1 LFRAAYIRGSSGGF
15 GRVWAGLQKTVA
27 GNKNS
32 GNYTISE
39 ATKAGILEGL
49 KAGQGIIKLSA
60 DYNVSKNTVQT
71 IREKNRAAL
80 PAWRRRSAA
89 GMMEIADKLIDDLK
103 ETYKEIKPGQKPIA
117 LGILM
122 DKISQANGES
132 SQVVEHKHLH
142 IAHSDVNS
150 LLSDNQTGGE
160 ASKQR
165 ENEQSGTIQDTKS
178 PAIDVESVNQKESPG
193 EDSKRGGGGRAN
205 PAALDT

>member
-1 LFRAAYIRGSSGGF
+1 M
-15 GRVWAGLQKTVA
+15 A

-150 LLSDNQTGGE
+150 LLSDNKSGGE
-160 ASKQR
+160 GAKQK
-165 ENEQSGTIQDTKS
+165 ETEQDRTQQDTKGET
-178 PAIDVESVNQKESPG
+178 IDVEPVNQKGSPG
-193 EDSKRGGGGRAN
+193 EDSKRGGGGQQDS
-205 PAALDT
+205 AALDT